1 MTNCNFLTAVSS
13 WVSSQKLM
21 IKRTTTDRIILS
33 TNSSI
38 LRGPSQN
45 NRPVMRPCPAPVFS
59 RNGSQNYNKVI
70 TKVSG
75 EQIWLRLRSLPRGP
89 RPLLLSTY
97 CLSFSVVTVPLDC
110 FPTFLSWKTVSQ
122 RFSSKKDAILV
133 SQCVCGETP
142 APAASCLL
150 LPVPRLLD
158 SDLLQCRPTGVHVKG
173 IVQARNTNLIG
184 VVLCVHGRVWSLV
197 KGVIPLTMMCYI
209 EWL

>member
-1 MTNCNFLTAVSS
+1 MTNCNFLTVVTS

-45 NRPVMRPCPAPVFS
+45 NRPVMRPCPAPVLS

-89 RPLLLSTY
+89 RPLLLCNILLVFLCRDS
-97 CLSFSVVTVPLDC
+97 PLRLFPNVFVLKDC
-110 FPTFLSWKTVSQ
+110 FPTFFVKERRDT
-122 RFSSKKDAILV
+122 
-133 SQCVCGETP
+133 C
-142 APAASCLL
+142 
-150 LPVPRLLD
+150 LPV
-158 SDLLQCRPTGVHVKG
+158 
-173 IVQARNTNLIG
+173 
-184 VVLCVHGRVWSLV
+184 CVW
-197 KGVIPLTMMCYI
+197 
-209 EWL
+209 